1 MLAEILISL
10 SIQSQN
16 PDLNQ
21 EYIDTAKQYRIA
33 YPADWTL
40 NKGRESISLTAP
52 VSPTNDAFQEIF
64 FIHVQ
69 KADDEVRTLKDYVEK
84 SLNDIRSVMGDTAI
98 IEMKDV
104 KFLNQAC
111 KELNYEMLYEQSL
124 LKIRQHVFK
133 HGDTFYLF
141 TYTST
146 PQEFTQFV
154 KVADQMRESFS
165 FIKNK

>member
-1 MLAEILISL
+1 MLAEFLFSL

-21 EYIDTAKQYRIA
+21 EYIDTAKQYRID

-40 NKGRESISLTAP
+40 NKGKESISLTAP

-64 FIHVQ
+64 FVHVQ
-69 KADDEVRTLKDYVEK
+69 KEDEQIRSLKEYVERSLKDIK
-84 SLNDIRSVMGDTAI
+84 TVMGDTAI
-98 IEMKDV
+98 IVIKDV
-104 KFLNQAC
+104 KILNQAG
-111 KELNYEMLYEQSL
+111 KELNYEMVYEQSI

-133 HGDTFYLF
+133 HGNEFFLF

-146 PQEFTQFV
+146 PQEFHQFAQ
-154 KVADQMRESFS
+154 VADQIRESFKL
-165 FIKNK
+165 INKK

>member
-1 MLAEILISL
+1 MLAETLLTL

-21 EYIDTAKQYRIA
+21 QYIDTAKQYRIA
-33 YPADWTL
+33 YPQDWTL
-40 NKGRESISLTAP
+40 NKGKESISLTAP
-52 VSPTNDAFQEIF
+52 VSTINDAFQEIF
-64 FIHVQ
+64 FVHVQ
-69 KADDEVRTLKDYVEK
+69 KADDQVRTLKEYVER
-84 SLNDIRSVMGDTAI
+84 SLKDIKAVMGDTAI
-98 IEMKDV
+98 IEIKDV
-104 KFLNQAC
+104 KILNQAC

-133 HGDTFYLF
+133 HGDAFYLF

-146 PQEFTQFV
+146 PQEFDQFV
-154 KVADQMRESFS
+154 KVADQMRASFS